1 MVKFK
6 QKINWFYNIIYIYS
20 YILKDDGN
28 QEEAEKDDE
37 DDIRCNDSNM
47 TTDVTDIVTPNQDN
61 SRKV

>member
-1 MVKFK
+1 LYIF
-6 QKINWFYNIIYIYS
+6 IYTH
-20 YILKDDGN
+20 ILKDDGN

-37 DDIRCNDSNM
+37 DDIRCNDSNT